1 MVIRSFRRAVFL
13 DRDGVINRTEVRDGK
28 PYAPRQLKD
37 FRLLPLVPA
46 AVQTLRDIG
55 FAIIVVTNQPDIGNS
70 LVSQSVVDAMHEK
83 LRTKIGVDDILTCP
97 HRQSDGC
104 DCRKPK
110 PGMLFSAADR
120 HRIDLSQSFL
130 VGDRI
135 SDILSG
141 NAAGCYTVFIR
152 RGAGYPENRN
162 SMVPANAIARSLPSA
177 VRHILSKLNSHAN
190 PLGDS

>member
-1 MVIRSFRRAVFL
+1 MTSFRRAVFL

-28 PYAPRQLKD
+28 PYAPRLLKD
-37 FRLLPLVPA
+37 FRLLPMVSA

-55 FAIIVVTNQPDIGNS
+55 FAIIVVTNQPDIGNA

-83 LRTKIGVDDILTCP
+83 IRRKIKVDDILTCP
-97 HRQSDGC
+97 HRQGDGC
-104 DCRKPK
+104 NCRKPK
-110 PGMLFSAADR
+110 PGMLLSAATA
-120 HRIDLSQSFL
+120 HGIDLSQSFL

-152 RGAGYPENRN
+152 RGSGYSENRN
-162 SMVPANAIARSLPSA
+162 AIIPANAIAASLPGA
-177 VRHILSKLNSHAN
+177 VRHIMSRMNSQSN
-190 PLGDS
+190 PLGVS